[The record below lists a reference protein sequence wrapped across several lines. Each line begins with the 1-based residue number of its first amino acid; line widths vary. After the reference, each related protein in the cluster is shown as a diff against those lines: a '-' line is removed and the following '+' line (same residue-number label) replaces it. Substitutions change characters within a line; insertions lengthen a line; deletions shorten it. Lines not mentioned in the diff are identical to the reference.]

1 MDGDRIRGRGTSR
14 TTDSEETSDTA
25 TEAEQPGE
33 PVGAANGAGDPE
45 PEANGDAAGEPA
57 AEPVEPVGADTAE
70 SEDAE
75 PAEPAEPV
83 GPAEPAGS
91 EASEE
96 ASEAD
101 GEPDLESESESES
114 APADGATGALTIT
127 LPDGSESVSEAIL
140 TNRRM
145 LTEPAAHD
153 LAPAAELEELRE
165 SVDRLSAAV
174 PEDLAGEMETLEASV
189 DEVADGLD
197 RQQRQIQELT
207 DTVASL
213 AEILG
218 ASVEFETLEHD
229 GS

>member
-1 MDGDRIRGRGTSR
+1 MDGNRIRGRGAGR
-14 TTDSEETSDTA
+14 TTDSEESAEAD
-25 TEAEQPGE
+25 EAEAEAGAEPDQPDQPGE
-33 PVGAANGAGDPE
+33 TESTGAANGAAE
-45 PEANGDAAGEPA
+45 PAPPADDAGEPA
-57 AEPVEPVGADTAE
+57 VEPAD
-70 SEDAE
+70 SEEADAAE
-75 PAEPAEPV
+75 PAEPAGPEGTSGSDPEPK
-83 GPAEPAGS
+83 
-91 EASEE
+91 
-96 ASEAD
+96 AD
-101 GEPDLESESESES
+101 PDPDPSPE
-114 APADGATGALTIT
+114 PADGATGALTIT

-153 LAPAAELEELRE
+153 LAPAADVEELRE
-165 SVDRLSAAV
+165 AVDRLYAEI
-174 PEDLAGEMETLEASV
+174 PEDLAGEMEALEASV

-218 ASVEFETLEHD
+218 ASVEFETLDHD